1 MSKIYN
7 DFLKKNALKQEKSV
21 QSYKINHQK
30 IWLKKASQR
39 HSTWIYLP
47 LQWCSKLLG
56 LSMLAPVPNRGGEE
70 AIACEISRIQ
80 ALKKLDI
87 HVPDILAYQNNAFI
101 LKDASL
107 NGEPVTQLDHALSIQ
122 ETTEQRLALFSN
134 TTKAL
139 ENIHQENS
147 YLSEAFAR
155 NILVDTDQKFS
166 FIDFETDPGQY
177 LSLKDC
183 HTRDWLCFIFSTA
196 HCFEKHELNQAAKVL
211 VNTLELTPDV
221 FNDICRVGRKITWLL
236 KLKPEKLGSDGKRL
250 TKCISILKMLNNQ
263 RELNYVSQ

>member
-1 MSKIYN
+1 
-7 DFLKKNALKQEKSV
+7 
-21 QSYKINHQK
+21 
-30 IWLKKASQR
+30 
-39 HSTWIYLP
+39 
-47 LQWCSKLLG
+47 
-56 LSMLAPVPNRGGEE
+56 MLAPVPNRGGEE

-147 YLSEAFAR
+147 YFNVVPLIR
-155 NILVDTDQKFS
+155 
-166 FIDFETDPGQY
+166 P
-177 LSLKDC
+177 
-183 HTRDWLCFIFSTA
+183 
-196 HCFEKHELNQAAKVL
+196 LNSVL
-211 VNTLELTPDV
+211 
-221 FNDICRVGRKITWLL
+221 
-236 KLKPEKLGSDGKRL
+236 
-250 TKCISILKMLNNQ
+250 
-263 RELNYVSQ
+263 